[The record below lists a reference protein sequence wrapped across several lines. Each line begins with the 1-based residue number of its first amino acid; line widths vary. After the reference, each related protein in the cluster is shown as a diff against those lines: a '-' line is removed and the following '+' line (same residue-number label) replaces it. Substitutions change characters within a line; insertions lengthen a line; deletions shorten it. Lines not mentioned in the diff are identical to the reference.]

1 MEFGMNWNAEREIKQ
16 KIYLLKDLLIEED
29 DFADFLLSVD
39 KYIKILNKKFTDIII
54 KSNINMD
61 SVDIPKLK
69 KGLILELIEESAKSI
84 LEDE

>member
-1 MEFGMNWNAEREIKQ
+1 MNWNAEREIKQ